1 MRNTLLVL
9 STLLAASLAV
19 VTLPENLFFYTKLET
34 TTATDE
40 TGRLAAAQV
49 AGTPTAVPGYNGN
62 GVRFNPDAVATD
74 AIFFAALPIAGPV
87 TYTAWIYLESELTVN
102 GKVLSNKADYNTD
115 PLGNEI
121 EITIPTD
128 GTARKLTYVHG
139 DKGVDAQ
146 NYAWVTNTWY
156 HIAVVGA
163 ADGATLYV
171 NGTIVGAKGAVSAI
185 AIANPTKVF
194 SIGSSTDATGTVNAG
209 GAFRGII
216 DEVRVYNTTLTALQV
231 TTVFAETFGVE
242 SSTSSSDSSTSSSDT
257 SSTSASS
264 DTTTVS
270 TGIATSVV
278 PSTTR
283 NNNASSA
290 VVSLF
295 VVICSFFL
303 MF

>member
-19 VTLPENLFFYTKLET
+19 VTLPENLFFYTKLESIT
-34 TTATDE
+34 PSDE
-40 TGRLAAAQV
+40 TGRLTTGAT
-49 AGTPTAVPGYNGN
+49 AGTPTAVPGYDGN
-62 GVRFNPDAVATD
+62 GVRFNSGGVATD
-74 AIFFAALPIAGPV
+74 AINFPALPIEGPV
-87 TYTAWIYLESELTVN
+87 TYTAWIYIESLTTPN
-102 GKVLSNKADYNTD
+102 GKVISNKKDFNDA
-115 PLGNEI
+115 LGSDI
-121 EITIPTD
+121 EITLPANAD
-128 GTARKLTYVHG
+128 PRKLTYVHG
-139 DKGVDAQ
+139 NQLVEAQ
-146 NYAWVTNTWY
+146 NYAWAINTWY

-171 NGTIVGAKGAVSAI
+171 NGSALGTKGTVSAL
-185 AIANPTKVF
+185 AVANPTKVF
-194 SIGSSTDATGTVNAG
+194 SIGSSTDETGVVNAG
-209 GAFRGII
+209 GVFRGII
-216 DEVRVYNTTLTALQV
+216 DEVRVYNASLNVDQV
-231 TTVFAETFGVE
+231 GTIFSETFGVE